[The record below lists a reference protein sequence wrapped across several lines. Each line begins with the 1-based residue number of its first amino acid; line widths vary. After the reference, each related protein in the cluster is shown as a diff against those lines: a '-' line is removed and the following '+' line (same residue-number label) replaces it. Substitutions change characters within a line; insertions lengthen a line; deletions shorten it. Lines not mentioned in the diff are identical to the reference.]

1 MIHWKTVLVYS
12 SGFEGIVQNEYW
24 QGFALV
30 GAISFCIF
38 SFHIVYMLWF
48 VQLCKSFVE
57 KKGVWTPCFKII
69 PFYFLK
75 SPIPTPRHLT
85 SKLVIHNVGFSSSLF
100 STSYVMF
107 LLIKYMAILGN
118 VYISLYC
125 REAGNVFCH
134 PFNFFF
140 FSVWTYN
147 TFTY

>member
-1 MIHWKTVLVYS
+1 MSIGKVLLLWVPYH
-12 SGFEGIVQNEYW
+12 FV
-24 QGFALV
+24 F
-30 GAISFCIF
+30 F